1 MFQSD
6 TWPETYRK
14 CLKIFLNKWSH
25 WVSSSQAEERTMH
38 NLEMDPLPLSCACFS
53 IQREGFG
60 KPCSVWRLS
69 HTHFIFSFHLGLSVA
84 TQQREQLFLWF
95 PSGSAHR
102 ADAPE
107 VLREIL
113 LCWDFLHD
121 SAHKGSSNDSADT
134 VIGTWRWFS
143 QNTSIWEPLL
153 FTHSSL
159 FHPTYFL
166 HDIIWIYFLMNSH

>member
-1 MFQSD
+1 MKSLGQPQPSWWENNASFRDGPSA
-6 TWPETYRK
+6 PSCV
-14 CLKIFLNKWSH
+14 CL
-25 WVSSSQAEERTMH
+25 
-38 NLEMDPLPLSCACFS
+38 C
-53 IQREGFG
+53 IQREDFG
-60 KPCSVWRLS
+60 KPCSVWTLS
-69 HTHFIFSFHLGLSVA
+69 HTHFIPSSHLGLAVA
-84 TQQREQLFLWF
+84 TQ
-95 PSGSAHR
+95 HR
-102 ADAPE
+102 AVVFVVSFWLADAPE

-121 SAHKGSSNDSADT
+121 SAHKGSSSDSADT

-166 HDIIWIYFLMNSH
+166 HDIIWIYFLMNPH